1 MIGQKLP
8 EGSSTAAPWSPCLV
22 QRQGDFSMI
31 EEVFMFR
38 EKEMDKDKDKAV
50 EEGPLSHPYSD
61 TRWSL
66 K

>member
-1 MIGQKLP
+1 
-8 EGSSTAAPWSPCLV
+8 
-22 QRQGDFSMI
+22 
-31 EEVFMFR
+31 MFR